1 MQLSKSLFSVAL
13 VLSSLSVQAGVI
25 EFNGYSRQDGSAVVT
40 GGGLDWLK
48 WDQTLGLSINDVKAD
63 NRFAGW
69 RIASNQEMANLY
81 NAFQFGKSDWYA
93 NEMESQFSAVFTD
106 ATQQPND
113 MFISLFGDTHF
124 STCQSFDVTGLCY
137 GMPFPFLISFAFF
150 GSDDNKDNQYNLAR
164 VGSVYEDI
172 NGQWGAPV
180 DRHYSAQ
187 LYSWTS
193 GHCCAWGSSSMPN
206 AGVALVRD
214 AQIQPPNTVYS
225 PSTISLLSVFGAC
238 ILLRIRKKS
247 INLS

>member
-13 VLSSLSVQAGVI
+13 VLSSLSAQAGVI
-25 EFNGYSRQDGSAVVT
+25 EFNGYSRHSSSAVVT

-81 NAFQFGKSDWYA
+81 NAFLFGKSDWYA
-93 NEMESQFSAVFTD
+93 NENESQFSVVYTNAVN
-106 ATQQPND
+106 QHND
-113 MFISLFGDTHF
+113 KFIQLFGDTHF
-124 STCQSFDVTGLCY
+124 SSCQSFDVTGLCY

-150 GSDDNKDNQYNLAR
+150 GSDDNKDSQYNLAR
-164 VGSVYEDI
+164 VGSAYEDR
-172 NGQWGAPV
+172 NGVWGAPV

-214 AQIQPPNTVYS
+214 AQIQPPS
-225 PSTISLLSVFGAC
+225 PVNAPGTISLLSVLGAFVFLWRC
-238 ILLRIRKKS
+238 KAS
-247 INLS
+247 